1 MATFQLV
8 ILFTVAKF
16 ISFVKFNLR
25 DYFIIVGIIIPT
37 MFLYYFYGSRA
48 VLIPTF
54 SSIIFLF
61 FKLKYYAIVTILVT
75 MIIMYLS
82 NFATV
87 GLFLTLRKYTT
98 DPAILLPL
106 YILSFSSVSLLATYL
121 VRISLKKFKKS
132 YLSLNKTYMIII
144 SFVLFATF
152 AFFYIYSTNTS
163 SNGDS
168 LIPYALVF
176 IGLII
181 FISVVILIMSLFTLK
196 EMKYKRN
203 QEEIET
209 YYEYTLKIEA
219 INNEMRKFRHDYV
232 NILTTLSEY
241 IREDDMIGLR
251 AYFNKILYL

>member
-1 MATFQLV
+1 METINNLAMATFQLV

-37 MFLYYFYGSRA
+37 MFFYYFYGSRA

-106 YILSFSSVSLLATYL
+106 YILFFFISF
-121 VRISLKKFKKS
+121 
-132 YLSLNKTYMIII
+132 II
-144 SFVLFATF
+144 S
-152 AFFYIYSTNTS
+152 
-163 SNGDS
+163 D
-168 LIPYALVF
+168 
-176 IGLII
+176 I
-181 FISVVILIMSLFTLK
+181 FGKNISK
-196 EMKYKRN
+196 E
-203 QEEIET
+203 I
-209 YYEYTLKIEA
+209 
-219 INNEMRKFRHDYV
+219 
-232 NILTTLSEY
+232 
-241 IREDDMIGLR
+241 
-251 AYFNKILYL
+251 

>member
-1 MATFQLV
+1 METINNIAMATFQLV

-106 YILSFSSVSLLATYL
+106 YIQFHY
-121 VRISLKKFKKS
+121 
-132 YLSLNKTYMIII
+132 
-144 SFVLFATF
+144 
-152 AFFYIYSTNTS
+152 
-163 SNGDS
+163 
-168 LIPYALVF
+168 
-176 IGLII
+176 
-181 FISVVILIMSLFTLK
+181 
-196 EMKYKRN
+196 
-203 QEEIET
+203 
-209 YYEYTLKIEA
+209 
-219 INNEMRKFRHDYV
+219 
-232 NILTTLSEY
+232 
-241 IREDDMIGLR
+241 
-251 AYFNKILYL
+251 